1 MKRPSQ
7 FASWILV
14 TIVVAAPCARAAT
27 DLFQSPATGGS
38 EIRHGFAV
46 DHAGDVNGDGIG
58 DFIAGAPFDN
68 ALGAEAGRAFV
79 WFGGPTMTDV
89 PDVVL
94 DDGSAEDW
102 FGFSVAGIGDVDD
115 DGYDD
120 VAVGAPGDDPSGEKS
135 GAVYVYL
142 GGPSFSGSA
151 EPTFA
156 GEVGGD
162 RFGWAVSAAG
172 DLDDDGIDDFV
183 VGAPYSDATGTNR
196 GRVYVFRGSRASS
209 LPTTAAATWDGP
221 ALGGPIA
228 TADFADFA
236 PDDEAIAG
244 PGFGWSLA
252 DVPNFRGDGRD
263 AVAVGAPGAAG
274 ATGQVQLFVGSSP
287 LPTTPTVT
295 FTNSISDQQFGW
307 AVSRGGLISG
317 DAREDLLVGAPGADG
332 DRGLV
337 KVFYGASSLP
347 ATDGVA
353 DLVRTGETSGDRFGL
368 AVAAAGDHLGSP
380 GSWVAGAPGRDDS
393 GLDAGWVY
401 LFDGTAAVPDDV
413 LPVNRSSLGVA
424 GDRWG
429 WSLSDHVDVD
439 GDGADDFLVGAPDA
453 NVENGAVRGL
463 AGIVSSSFGV
473 VSLDAVYMRVV
484 DAAPTAVTLDFE
496 SSGLQRASRVRV
508 SAHDRVLASLGAGVE
523 RTAAGVRATFERPDG
538 TDTVAL
544 VWDEGGV
551 ERSQVFALPARSAV
565 SLRLDVVRSG
575 GGHEVRLRADADAPW
590 RLRLVDVR
598 GRVVRTI
605 ARGDGPV
612 TDRRLRLDGRDDQGR
627 VTAHG
632 VYFVVLDQ
640 REQRRSERIVRT
652 P

>member
-14 TIVVAAPCARAAT
+14 TIVAAAPSAWAAT
-27 DLFQSPATGGS
+27 DLFQSPSTGGS

-79 WFGGPTMTDV
+79 WFGGSSMSDR

-94 DDGSAEDW
+94 DDGSAGDW

-142 GGPSFSGSA
+142 GGPSFSGSS
-151 EPTFA
+151 EPIFA

-162 RFGWAVSAAG
+162 RFGWSVSAAG

-183 VGAPYSDATGTNR
+183 VGAPYSDATGTDR

-228 TADFADFA
+228 TGDFADFA
-236 PDDEAIAG
+236 PDAEPIGG

-274 ATGQVQLFVGSSP
+274 ASGRVHLFVGASA
-287 LPTTPTVT
+287 LPSTPTVVFGNAT
-295 FTNSISDQQFGW
+295 SDQQFGW
-307 AVSRGGLISG
+307 SVSRGGLISG
-317 DAREDLLVGAPGADG
+317 DARQDLLVGAPGADG

-337 KVFYGASSLP
+337 KVFYGSSSP
-347 ATDGVA
+347 PSTDDVA
-353 DLVRTGETSGDRFGL
+353 DLVRTGQTAGDRFGF
-368 AVAAAGDHLGSP
+368 AVAAAGDHRGSP

-393 GLDAGWVY
+393 GLDAGWIH
-401 LFDGTAAVPDDV
+401 LFDGTGPIPEDV
-413 LPVNRSSLGVA
+413 LPANRSSLGVA

-463 AGIVSSSFGV
+463 VGIVSSSFGV
-473 VSLDAVYMRVV
+473 VAADGVRMRVV
-484 DAAPTAVTLDFE
+484 DAVSTVTTLDFE
-496 SSGLQRASRVRV
+496 SRSLQRASSVTL
-508 SAHDRVLASLGAGVE
+508 AAGTRVLARLGSGIE
-523 RTAAGVRATFERPDG
+523 RTEAGVRATFGRSEG
-538 TDTVAL
+538 TDTVVL
-544 VWDEGGV
+544 TWEDGGLD
-551 ERSQVFALPARSAV
+551 RSRSFRLPSRSDV
-565 SLRLDVVRSG
+565 SLRLDVVRG
-575 GGHEVRLRADADAPW
+575 GAGHEVRLRADADAPW
-590 RLRLVDVR
+590 HLRLIDVR
-598 GRVVRTI
+598 GRVVRTL

-612 TDRRLRLDGRDDQGR
+612 AERRVVLDGRDAAGR
-627 VTAHG
+627 GTAHG
-632 VYFVVLDQ
+632 VYFVVL
-640 REQRRSERIVRT
+640 EQDSRRRTARIVRT